1 VSAIVSSDLLLTV
14 LPASCRLAVA
24 MVTQSVASGR
34 GQPYGNS
41 PTRIGLPA
49 SRCQVMA
56 STIQCKSQVC
66 HERPPPV
73 QHAVKTVCLTG
84 VLAGLLAASGCAT
97 RTAPEAAPETAGP
110 PPASQTAG
118 EGGQQVSAP
127 ATPARPPGFAR
138 RLATL
143 LGGDSDTPNVGPCPA
158 VRILYDASRFVELT
172 GATRFDNVGFTGE
185 MNGVRSECRYLR
197 DEPIRVELEIDAA
210 FGRGPQAA
218 GQSMKP
224 VIYWVA
230 VTQVIRS
237 TDPISGQP
245 QVIDIGPLARQ
256 RFTTNVVFPQGADRV
271 AHSTEAVS
279 VMIPRAREG
288 TSGENFEVIV
298 GFDLTDEQLTM
309 NRNGIRFRFDAG
321 AQ

>member
-1 VSAIVSSDLLLTV
+1 
-14 LPASCRLAVA
+14 
-24 MVTQSVASGR
+24 
-34 GQPYGNS
+34 
-41 PTRIGLPA
+41 
-49 SRCQVMA
+49 
-56 STIQCKSQVC
+56 
-66 HERPPPV
+66 V
-73 QHAVKTVCLTG
+73 QHAVKSVCLSG
-84 VLAGLLAASGCAT
+84 VLIGLLATAGCAT
-97 RTAPEAAPETAGP
+97 RPSPEAAP
-110 PPASQTAG
+110 PPAAPEATG
-118 EGGQQVSAP
+118 EQAGQQVP
-127 ATPARPPGFAR
+127 AATTPARPPGIAR

-172 GATRFDNVGFTGE
+172 GPARFDNVGFTGE

-197 DEPIRVELEIDAA
+197 DEPIKLDLEIDAA

-218 GQSMKP
+218 GQSAKA
-224 VIYWVA
+224 VVYWVA

-237 TDPISGQP
+237 TDPVTGQA
-245 QVIDIGPLARQ
+245 QVIDIGPLVRE

-271 AHSTEAVS
+271 AHSTDAVS
-279 VMIPRAREG
+279 VTIPRAQAG

-298 GFDLTDEQLTM
+298 GFELTDEQLTM